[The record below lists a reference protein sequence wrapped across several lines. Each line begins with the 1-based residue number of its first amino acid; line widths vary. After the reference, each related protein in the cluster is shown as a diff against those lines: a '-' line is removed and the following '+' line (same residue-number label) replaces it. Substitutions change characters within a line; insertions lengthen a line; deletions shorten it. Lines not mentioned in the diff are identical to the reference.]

1 MMGKRIALLIVVLL
15 LITSCSSLSV
25 IEEPTNPSEINTFN
39 ETIENDHVIIDG
51 SKYAIEE
58 TMKEK
63 FYYLEDSD
71 QLEKKTYE
79 TDAEG
84 ISFDYVERYIYKDD
98 VVVEEIFSDLKGEKI
113 SETYYTYDNQQRMI
127 KSRAVLQAGDN
138 EIIKEY
144 SYGENTKTL
153 LQYLPDDQF
162 LRKVMTYYDEDN
174 RIIKTESYNQADN
187 ITSLTEKKYENEYIM
202 RDVTKENNK
211 ITAKRYEEK
220 NNMGDV
226 IKFASIIYLD
236 ENDPSTMFYLVDNTY
251 DDNMRL
257 IEKTQYKVMNQ
268 IDAEIIENNY
278 FN

>member
-1 MMGKRIALLIVVLL
+1 MRKKIILLIVVLL
-15 LITSCSSLSV
+15 LITSCNSESV
-25 IEEPTNPSEINTFN
+25 IEEPINPSEINTFN
-39 ETIENDHVIIDG
+39 ETIENDYVIIDG

-63 FYYLEDSD
+63 FYYLEDSE

-79 TDAEG
+79 TDAKG
-84 ISFDYVERYIYKDD
+84 ISFDYMERYIYEDD
-98 VVVEEIFSDLKGEKI
+98 VVVEEIFSDLKGKKI
-113 SETYYTYDNQQRMI
+113 SETYYTYDHQQRVI
-127 KSRAVLQAGDN
+127 QSRAVLQAGDN

-153 LQYLPDDQF
+153 LQYLPDGEF
-162 LRKVMTYYDEDN
+162 LRKVITYYDEDN
-174 RIIKTESYNQADN
+174 RTIKTESYNQADN
-187 ITSLTEKKYENEYIM
+187 ITSLTEKKYENEYVM

-257 IEKTQYKVMNQ
+257 VEKTQYKVMNQ
-268 IDAEIIENNY
+268 IDAEILENNY
-278 FN
+278 FK

>member
-1 MMGKRIALLIVVLL
+1 MRKLIILLIVVLL
-15 LITSCSSLSV
+15 VITSCSSELV
-25 IEEPTNPSEINTFN
+25 IEEPSNPSDINTYN
-39 ETIENDHVIIDG
+39 ETIENDYVIIDG

-63 FYYLEDSD
+63 FYYLEDSE

-79 TDAEG
+79 TDAKG
-84 ISFDYVERYIYKDD
+84 ISFDYVERYIYEDN

-113 SETYYTYDNQQRMI
+113 SETYYTYDHQQRVI
-127 KSRAVLQAGDN
+127 QSRAVLQAGDN

-153 LQYLPDDQF
+153 LQYLPDGEL
-162 LRKVMTYYDEDN
+162 LRKVITYYDEDN
-174 RIIKTESYNQADN
+174 RIIKTESYNQAGN
-187 ITSLTEKKYENEYIM
+187 ITSLTEKKYENEYVM
-202 RDVTKENNK
+202 RDVTKENNR

-220 NNMGDV
+220 NNMGHV

-268 IDAEIIENNY
+268 IDAEILEENY
-278 FN
+278 FK